1 MATQAFYK
9 PGDGWSGDY
18 IPFYWDGKFRL
29 FYLLDRHAPRGHLD
43 GISWNLVETE
53 DFVHFDPKGVMLPYG
68 AEDEQ
73 DRCVYTGSVLRA
85 QGRFHIFYTGHNPFL
100 RQKGLPEQKVMHAV
114 SDDLHHWTKLP
125 EHTFQASGGYEIHD
139 WRDPFVFFD
148 EADGLYHML
157 LAARLLKGAAPR
169 RGCTAHLTS
178 EDLIAWSVQS
188 PLWAPES
195 YYTHECPDLF
205 KMGDWYY
212 LIYSEFS
219 DINRTRYVMSKS
231 LYGPFITPQQD
242 VFDTRPYY
250 AAKSCSDGEKRYL
263 FGWISTRDDETD
275 FSGFRW
281 AGSLAVHEL
290 YQLEDGELA
299 CREPQTIADSW
310 KKSQRDLSFANAA
323 DGASAAVSCGDGT
336 AVCYAQEAAP
346 RAFRFEAAVSFEEGT
361 RTFGFLLRA
370 SEEDD
375 TGYALNFEPY
385 AHRVDFFMKPRLN
398 YKRFND
404 EGLNRV
410 FHMEADR
417 PFHVVLT
424 VEDTILVAYIDGR
437 IAFSARMYDL
447 KGDSLGI
454 YVQNG
459 GMRLQ
464 NARISVK
471 QSD

>member
-18 IPFYWDGKFRL
+18 IPFYWGGKFRL

-68 AEDEQ
+68 TEEEQ

-85 QGRFHIFYTGHNPFL
+85 QGKFHIFYTGHNPFL

-114 SDDLHHWTKLP
+114 SDDLHRWTKLP
-125 EHTFQASGGYEIHD
+125 EHTFQAADGYEIHD

-148 EADGLYHML
+148 DADGLYHML

-178 EDLIAWSVQS
+178 EDLISWSVQA

-231 LYGPFITPQQD
+231 LYGPYITPQQD

-250 AAKSCSDGEKRYL
+250 AAKSCSDGERRYL
-263 FGWISTRDDETD
+263 FGWISTREDETD

-290 YQLEDGELA
+290 YQLKGGELA
-299 CREPQTIADSW
+299 CREPQTIAASW
-310 KKSQRDLSFANAA
+310 KKSQRDLAFENAA
-323 DGASAAVSCGDGT
+323 DGASAAVSCETGT
-336 AVCYAQEAAP
+336 AVCYAREAAP
-346 RAFRFEAAVSFEEGT
+346 RAFHFEADVSFEEGT

-370 SEEDD
+370 SEADD
-375 TGYALNFEPY
+375 TAYALNFDPY

-398 YKRFND
+398 YKRFHD

-410 FHMEADR
+410 FHMEAAK

-424 VEDTILVAYIDGR
+424 VEDTILVAYIDDR

-454 YVQNG
+454 YAQSG

-464 NARISVK
+464 NARLSTQ